1 MSNQQVA
8 GTIMLNGEN
17 GVKKFLVKKIN
28 DHYEFVVGRISD
40 EKTSLACIL
49 QELKTSVKVN
59 VAEIELVELT
69 NINWNDKKVPLFV
82 FEMDTTISADPIIAS
97 EYVWETPAT
106 LRDVLGSFNVTGVP
120 IFQ

>member
-17 GVKKFLVKKIN
+17 GDKKFLVQKIH
-28 DHYEFVVGRISD
+28 DHYEFVIAQISD

-49 QELKTSVKVN
+49 QELKSSVKVN
-59 VAEIELVELT
+59 VVEIELVELT
-69 NINWNDKKVPLFV
+69 NVNLNEQKVPLFV
-82 FEMDTTISADPIIAS
+82 FEMDTDVNSDPFIAS
-97 EYVWETPAT
+97 DYVWETPAT